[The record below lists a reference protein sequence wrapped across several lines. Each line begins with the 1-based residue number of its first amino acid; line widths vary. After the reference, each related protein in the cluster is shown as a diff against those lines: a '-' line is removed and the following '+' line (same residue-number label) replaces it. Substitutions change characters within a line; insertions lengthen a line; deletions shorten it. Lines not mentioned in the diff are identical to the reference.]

1 MNTGREP
8 LSGASLG
15 STGSHHSNPHLNDD
29 EIQWYKAMV
38 HYGLD
43 RTLVYTALIDV
54 RGNERLERAL
64 KESFRGL
71 VARLSGGAGLASVG
85 GRQS

>member
-29 EIQWYKAMV
+29 ENQLYRAMIV
-38 HYGLD
+38 YGFD
-43 RTLVYTALIDV
+43 PVLVSQAIIDV

-64 KESFRGL
+64 KNAFRGL
-71 VARLSGGAGLASVG
+71 VARLRGGAVLASVG
-85 GRQS
+85 GS